1 MKSQIFDTTIIKLFV
16 VKKNI
21 GLKPMTKNQVT
32 NPLFL

>member
-21 GLKPMTKNQVT
+21 GLKATTKNQVT